1 MWQLFSRAEVEL
13 GRRALD
19 AGDAETALVHFDRAL
34 TYPENLGVGRSHRA
48 QEARALWF
56 RAEALTALDR
66 FDEAAVTLTRCAED
80 PPLSERTG
88 GTSSPA
94 ATPPDSSPW

>member
-13 GRRALD
+13 GRDAL
-19 AGDAETALVHFDRAL
+19 ATGDAERALAHFDRAL
-34 TYPENLGVGRSHRA
+34 TYPENLGVGRPHRA

-66 FDEAAVTLTRCAED
+66 FDEATVALARCAD
-80 PPLSERTG
+80 NPPLSDEQEHFIARCD
-88 GTSSPA
+88 A
-94 ATPPDSSPW
+94 AR